1 MKYECVDLHA
11 WKTGLQAQAS
21 VGRWITFYNHLR
33 PHAAYGGQPPAVV
46 YFKSIETDQQVQAV
60 A

>member
-1 MKYECVDLHA
+1 M
-11 WKTGLQAQAS
+11 
-21 VGRWITFYNHLR
+21 R

-46 YFKSIETDQQVQAV
+46 YFYSIETGQQVQAV